1 MYKLLLLFVFLVAVL
16 VYYKTYYEQFDSA
29 SNSRLNTIS
38 DSRLDTTISEIV
50 PIEKV
55 QSGTGK
61 NFINDNLFNDV
72 IYHEND
78 VDIDIPG
85 GKTGLEKCFESCN
98 KTNGTC
104 VEFGITGN
112 AFCFP
117 PYNAAPTILA
127 KDPNSNRIPAELL
140 ART

>member
-1 MYKLLLLFVFLVAVL
+1 MYKLLILFVFLVGV
-16 VYYKTYYEQFDSA
+16 VIYFGDKEEFDVGGNPKSDK
-29 SNSRLNTIS
+29 TIS
-38 DSRLDTTISEIV
+38 QVV

-72 IYHEND
+72 IYYEND
-78 VDIDIPG
+78 VDIDVPNG
-85 GKTGLEKCFESCN
+85 QTGLEKCFGACA
-98 KTNGTC
+98 KTSGTC

-117 PYNAAPTILA
+117 PYQTVSKTY
-127 KDPNSNRIPAELL
+127 KDPNSDRIPVELL
-140 ART
+140 ARS